1 MLRDIFI
8 LCCSIELAAEAA
20 YSRIANESKVD
31 EQKAF
36 WLEISQDE
44 KRHAI
49 YWEQLIELE
58 EKGSI
63 QNPFDNPRRILR
75 ELSAMKSKIDEMIDS
90 ENLNS
95 AFSDLIL
102 WAFRVEFYMLHPAFA
117 ILYHVLETDTGD
129 ISPEEDYQNHIEKF
143 ARVVKKLLKDK
154 PELAL
159 VGETLSSMWERN
171 REVASQ
177 FAQIKTL
184 RGLIPICASCKQV
197 RNDQGYWER
206 IEDYVGRHS
215 ETKFS
220 HSICPECAKKL
231 YPGIS

>member
-1 MLRDIFI
+1 MLKSIFI
-8 LCCSIELAAEAA
+8 LIRSIELAAETA
-20 YSRIANESKVD
+20 YRRIANETKVD

-49 YWEQLIELE
+49 YWEHLIELE

-63 QNPFDNPRRILR
+63 QNPFDNPQRIMS
-75 ELSAMKSKIDEMIDS
+75 ELSAMKRKIDEMIDS
-90 ENLNS
+90 ESLNS
-95 AFSDLIL
+95 AFSDLML
-102 WAFRVEFYMLHPAFA
+102 WAFRIEFYMLHPAFA
-117 ILYHVLETDTGD
+117 ILYHVLRTDTGD

-143 ARVVKKLLKDK
+143 ARIVKKQLKNK
-154 PELAL
+154 PELTL

-220 HSICPECAKKL
+220 HSICPECAEKL